1 MKEQITYDIF
11 DKVDIRVGTV
21 ISVKK
26 NEKARKPSL
35 VVEVDFGKEI
45 GIKQSSAQITHYYNE
60 ENLKGK
66 QVIGVCNF
74 PEKNIAGVV
83 SQVLILGSIDKEGK
97 VILVHPSQKSE
108 NGLANSINMHPEI
121 LSIALFWFV
130 TAYTPGPNNVV
141 ASYSGFNFGIT
152 KTIPHILGVT
162 LGFTSLVFFLTIGLI
177 NVFKLFPIIQVN
189 NKISWNFI
197 FNLFAYKIAFSKTS
211 NETKKENPVKFIETF
226 FFQYLNPKGV
236 TVAIIVVSTY
246 VELGENYIN
255 YATQVVLL
263 AFLFS
268 LTSITLWTFI
278 GKFLRKFATNDK
290 FIKYFNYAMSVLLLL
305 SIITFYI

>member
-1 MKEQITYDIF
+1 
-11 DKVDIRVGTV
+11 
-21 ISVKK
+21 
-26 NEKARKPSL
+26 
-35 VVEVDFGKEI
+35 
-45 GIKQSSAQITHYYNE
+45 
-60 ENLKGK
+60 
-66 QVIGVCNF
+66 
-74 PEKNIAGVV
+74 
-83 SQVLILGSIDKEGK
+83 
-97 VILVHPSQKSE
+97 
-108 NGLANSINMHPEI
+108 MHPEI

-162 LGFTSLVFFLTIGLI
+162 LGFTSLVLFLSIGLI
-177 NVFKLFPIIQVN
+177 NIFKLFPIIQIVMRYLGT
-189 NKISWNFI
+189 
-197 FNLFAYKIAFSKTS
+197 LFLIYLAYKIAFSETT

-226 FFQYLNPKGV
+226 LFQYLNPKGV

-246 VELGENYIN
+246 VELGENYVN
-255 YATQVVLL
+255 HATQIVLL

-268 LTSITLWTFI
+268 ITSITLWTFV

-290 FIKYFNYAMSVLLLL
+290 FIKYFNYVMSGLLLL